1 MKAKFINEKFDNESD
16 PIKDM
21 GIGTITWETL
31 SEDNLLRLKIR
42 MEQGF
47 TYFDANDVIKIVRII
62 NLPNDKK
69 KCIYHLAR
77 QTEPPFTFYNT
88 IYECVFTEKEFEKFF
103 EPINK
108 WQIDGKE

>member
-47 TYFDANDVIKIVRII
+47 TYFDANDVI
-62 NLPNDKK
+62 N
-69 KCIYHLAR
+69 Y
-77 QTEPPFTFYNT
+77 
-88 IYECVFTEKEFEKFF
+88 
-103 EPINK
+103 
-108 WQIDGKE
+108 